1 MFCFVFFFLTLTHPF
16 DSREKTINWTQDSM
30 LSFDGVLFFC
40 SFVLFL
46 FGNACVSVDE
56 VHLACR

>member
-1 MFCFVFFFLTLTHPF
+1 MGFFFSHSHSP
-16 DSREKTINWTQDSM
+16 REKTINGTQDSM
-30 LSFDGVLFFC
+30 LSFDGVLVFC

-46 FGNACVSVDE
+46 SGNACVSVDE